1 MPRSTRWTLPTWA
14 QALLFVLGCEAVG
27 LVAGWVT
34 QTSVTTWYPTLVKPS
49 FTPPNWLF
57 APAWTLL
64 YALMGVAAFL
74 VWRVWTDDTASQK
87 ALVLFGLQLVLNGAW
102 SFAFF
107 GAQSPMLGLIVI
119 TALWGVL
126 AWTTERFFRIRRAAG
141 ALLVPYLAW
150 VSYAWALNAGIWWL
164 N

>member
-1 MPRSTRWTLPTWA
+1 MPRSSRWGLPPWS

-27 LVAGWVT
+27 LLAGWIT
-34 QTSVTTWYPTLVKPS
+34 QTSVTTWYPTLAKPG

-57 APAWTLL
+57 APVWTVL
-64 YALMGVAAFL
+64 YAVMGIAAFL
-74 VWRVWTDDTASQK
+74 IWQTSSDQPAVRTA
-87 ALVLFGLQLVLNGAW
+87 LLLFGGQLALNGAW

-107 GAQSPMLGLIVI
+107 GAQSPLLGLLVI

-126 AWTTERFFRIRRAAG
+126 AWTTVRFFRIRSLAG

-150 VSYAWALNAGIWWL
+150 VTYAWALNAAIWWL

>member
-1 MPRSTRWTLPTWA
+1 MSRSGSSTL
-14 QALLFVLGCEAVG
+14 QALLFVFGCEAVG
-27 LVAGWVT
+27 LVAGWAT
-34 QTSVTTWYPTLVKPS
+34 QTSVTTWYPTLAKPG

-74 VWRVWTDDTASQK
+74 VWRVRTDDTASQK
-87 ALVLFGLQLVLNGAW
+87 ALVLFGIQLVLNGAW

-107 GAQSPMLGLIVI
+107 GAQSPVLGLVVI

-126 AWTTERFFRIRRAAG
+126 AWTVERFFRVRRAAG

-164 N
+164 NY